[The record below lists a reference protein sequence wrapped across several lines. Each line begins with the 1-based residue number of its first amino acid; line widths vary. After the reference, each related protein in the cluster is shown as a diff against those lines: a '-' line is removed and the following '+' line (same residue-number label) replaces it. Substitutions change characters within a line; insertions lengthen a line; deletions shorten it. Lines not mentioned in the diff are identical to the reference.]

1 VKLKPRARRFLLGCL
16 ALPLFG
22 LSVAFAQPEE
32 PLDEFTKR
40 LDARIL
46 RLLRR
51 YKVPGVGVALVHGG
65 SVAWVKGYGLADEAS
80 ARPVRPDTVFQ
91 VASVSKPVAAWGVLR
106 LVEQGKLELDAPASQ
121 YLKRWQLPASEFDS
135 RGVTIRRLL
144 SHSAGLSVHGYH
156 GFEPTEAL
164 PTLEES
170 LAGKDKVYVGPKGGP
185 TDVRV
190 VAEPGSEFRYSGGG
204 YTLLQLIVEEVSG
217 QSFADI
223 MQREVLAP
231 LGMEHSSYEG
241 TPEVKRATATA
252 YEQSGEP
259 LPNYLYTA
267 KAAAGLYTTPTDLAR
282 WLAAAM
288 PGRTEEPAG
297 RGVLKPESVAQM
309 ITPVDPTLTTWGP
322 DSSYGLGYQVTTL
335 RNGTRMISH
344 GGDNRGW
351 KAQVAALPEKAEGIV
366 ILANSDSAARL
377 VHYDV
382 FCMWS
387 DWAADDTP
395 RICRTRQE
403 QKKTVVGMSASLGA
417 ILGLYVWWV
426 MAGIRAGRR
435 RITWAAARPLT
446 FRRSLRIVL
455 PVLFALV
462 WYLAWHTEIL
472 PALTGGPPGIKPYD
486 NMPREFR
493 WLTLVVACW
502 GGVLTTTSFLRS
514 RQRPAEPA
522 PAASG

>member
-1 VKLKPRARRFLLGCL
+1 MKLKPRARKFFLGCL
-16 ALPLFG
+16 VLILLG
-22 LSVAFAQPEE
+22 LSFAFAQPEE
-32 PLDEFTKR
+32 PLEEFAKR

-51 YKVPGVGVALVHGG
+51 YKVPGVGVAVVHGG

-80 ARPVRPDTVFQ
+80 AQPVTRDTVFQ

-106 LVEQGKLELDAPASQ
+106 LVEQGKLELDAPVSQ

-135 RGVTIRRLL
+135 SGVTIRRLL

-156 GFEPTEAL
+156 GFEPTETL

-170 LAGKDKVYVGPKGGP
+170 LSGKDKVYVGPKGGP

-190 VAEPGSEFRYSGGG
+190 VAEPGGEFRYSGGG
-204 YTLLQLIVEEVSG
+204 YTLLQLLIEEVSG
-217 QSFADI
+217 HLFADF
-223 MQREVLAP
+223 MQREVLSP
-231 LGMEHSSYEG
+231 LGMTRSAYEW
-241 TPEVKRATATA
+241 TPEMKPLTATA

-259 LPNYLYTA
+259 APNYLFTA
-267 KAAAGLYTTPTDLAR
+267 KAAAGLYTTPSDLAH

-288 PGRTEEPAG
+288 PGGAGEPAG
-297 RGVLKPESVAQM
+297 RGVLSPETLQQM
-309 ITPVDPTLTTWGP
+309 LTPLDPTLTTWGP
-322 DSSYGLGYQVTTL
+322 DSSYGLGYLITTL

-344 GGDNRGW
+344 GGDNQGW
-351 KAQVAALPEKAEGIV
+351 KAQVAALPEKGEGIV

-426 MAGIRAGRR
+426 ALSIRGGRR
-435 RITWAAARPLT
+435 RLTWAAARPLT
-446 FRRSLRIVL
+446 PRRLLRIVL
-455 PVLFALV
+455 PALFALL

-493 WLTLVVACW
+493 WLTFVLVCW
-502 GGVLTTTSFLRS
+502 GSALTTTAFLQKR
-514 RQRPAEPA
+514 RPRPEP
-522 PAASG
+522 SVRGMG

>member
-1 VKLKPRARRFLLGCL
+1 MKLKLRARKLLLGCL
-16 ALPLFG
+16 ALILFG
-22 LSVAFAQPEE
+22 LSAASAQPEE
-32 PLDEFTKR
+32 SLEEFAQR
-40 LDARIL
+40 LDARVE

-51 YKVPGVGVALVHGG
+51 YKVPGAAVALVRAGT
-65 SVAWVKGYGLADEAS
+65 VVRVKTYGLADEAS
-80 ARPVRPDTVFQ
+80 ARPVAPDTVFQ

-106 LVEQGKLELDAPASQ
+106 LVEQGKLELDAPVSR

-135 RGVTIRRLL
+135 SGVTLRRLL

-156 GFEPTEAL
+156 GFAPTEKL

-170 LAGKDKVYVGPKGGP
+170 LSGKDKVYAGPKGGP
-185 TDVRV
+185 TDVRL
-190 VAEPGSEFRYSGGG
+190 VAVPGSEFRYSGGG

-217 QSFADI
+217 QSFSDF
-223 MQREVLAP
+223 MQREVLSP
-231 LGMEHSSYEG
+231 LGMTQSAYEW
-241 TPEVKRATATA
+241 TPDLKPLTATA
-252 YEQSGEP
+252 YKQSGEP
-259 LPNYLYTA
+259 APNYLFTA

-288 PGRTEEPAG
+288 PGSAGEPAG
-297 RGVLKPESVAQM
+297 RGVLKPATLALM
-309 ITPVDPTLTTWGP
+309 FTPVDSTLTTWGP
-322 DSSYGLGYQVTTL
+322 DSSYGLGYQITTL
-335 RNGTRMISH
+335 RNGRRMISH
-344 GGDNRGW
+344 GGDNQGW
-351 KAQVAALPEKAEGIV
+351 KAQVAALPDHGEGIV

-395 RICRTRQE
+395 RLCRTRQE

-417 ILGLYVWWV
+417 ILGLYIWWV

-435 RITWAAARPLT
+435 RITWAAAQPLN
-446 FRRSLRIVL
+446 FRRLLRIVL
-455 PVLFALV
+455 PGLFALV

-502 GGVLTTTSFLRS
+502 GGVLTTTAFLQS
-514 RQRPAEPA
+514 RNQAAEQIA
-522 PAASG
+522 VRVG